1 MEGQV
6 LLAHQQVLQQGHEMA
21 SSRICDVDNNGQGHG
36 ARVSDSLFASDTV
49 IHQSKVKSR
58 TWQQGR
64 LGNDVKEK
72 SAPESMEAR
81 KKSRST
87 SSRPCDLSLSD
98 IAFSMDFE
106 DEILEF
112 QGWTLS
118 LDRQRSAHIAA

>member
-1 MEGQV
+1 MDGLV
-6 LLAHQQVLQQGHEMA
+6 LSAHQQVRQQGHEMA
-21 SSRICDVDNNGQGHG
+21 SSRICDVIDNCQKQ
-36 ARVSDSLFASDTV
+36 SYFLFESDTV
-49 IHQSKVKSR
+49 IQSKMKSR

-72 SAPESMEAR
+72 SAPEGMEAR

-87 SSRPCDLSLSD
+87 SSLPCDLSLSD

>member
-1 MEGQV
+1 MEGQG
-6 LLAHQQVLQQGHEMA
+6 LLQNQIREQGHDMA
-21 SSRICDVDNNGQGHG
+21 SSRIRDVKNSGHGHG
-36 ARVSDSLFASDTV
+36 ARVSDSYFASDTV
-49 IHQSKVKSR
+49 IQSKVKSR

-87 SSRPCDLSLSD
+87 SSLPCDLSLSD

-106 DEILEF
+106 DDVLQF

-118 LDRQRSAHIAA
+118 LDRQRSAHIPA

>member
-1 MEGQV
+1 MDGLV
-6 LLAHQQVLQQGHEMA
+6 LSAHQQVRQQGHEMA
-21 SSRICDVDNNGQGHG
+21 SSRICDV
-36 ARVSDSLFASDTV
+36 SD
-49 IHQSKVKSR
+49 IQSKMKSR

-72 SAPESMEAR
+72 SAPEGMEAR

-87 SSRPCDLSLSD
+87 SSLPCDLSLSD

-118 LDRQRSAHIAA
+118 LDRQRSAHIPA

>member
-1 MEGQV
+1 MEGQG
-6 LLAHQQVLQQGHEMA
+6 LLQNQIREQGHDMA
-21 SSRICDVDNNGQGHG
+21 SSRICDVKNNGHGHG
-36 ARVSDSLFASDTV
+36 ARVSDSYFASDTV
-49 IHQSKVKSR
+49 IQSKVKSR

-72 SAPESMEAR
+72 SAPEGMEAR

-87 SSRPCDLSLSD
+87 SSLPCDLSLSD

-118 LDRQRSAHIAA
+118 LDRQRSAHIPA

>member
-1 MEGQV
+1 MMGGQV

-21 SSRICDVDNNGQGHG
+21 SSRICDVNSNGQGLG
-36 ARVSDSLFASDTV
+36 ARVSDSFFASDTV
-49 IHQSKVKSR
+49 IQSKVKSR

-72 SAPESMEAR
+72 CAPESMEAR

-87 SSRPCDLSLSD
+87 SSLPCDLSLSD
-98 IAFSMDFE
+98 IAFSMELE
-106 DEILEF
+106 DDDVLEF

-118 LDRQRSAHIAA
+118 LDRSAHITA

>member
-1 MEGQV
+1 MDGLV
-6 LLAHQQVLQQGHEMA
+6 LSAHQQVRQQGHEMA
-21 SSRICDVDNNGQGHG
+21 SSRICDVSDNGQGHCT
-36 ARVSDSLFASDTV
+36 RVSYSLFESDTV
-49 IHQSKVKSR
+49 IQSKMKSR

-72 SAPESMEAR
+72 SAPEGMEAR

-87 SSRPCDLSLSD
+87 SSLPCDLSLSD

-118 LDRQRSAHIAA
+118 LDRQRSAHIPA